1 MLKQRF
7 ILIGWCVLGSAITVL
22 LIAAMKEKEH
32 KLCSD
37 INIEIIGAHQHVFVD
52 ENNVKEILKTK
63 GALTG
68 KDISEIDLRGTEE
81 ELEKDP
87 WIKKAELFFDNN
99 QVLRVKIDERE
110 PLARVFTLGGNS
122 FYIDS
127 SGMRLPLSDQQ
138 SARVPVFTSFT
149 SDNKNL
155 SAPDSSLLVDVKKLA
170 QFISQDSFW
179 TAQVSQINITTQR
192 TFEMVP
198 VLGNQIIELGNAD
211 SLQPKFDRLYS
222 FYKQVWAKTGFEK
235 YEKIDVQ
242 YDGEVVAT
250 IRGAAK
256 PAMDSLKA
264 MQLLGNSTA
273 KMNAVMRDT
282 TYAAPMPLMAQDS
295 AVKKIN
301 TKQTPKGKQK
311 VTTKPKPSLNKLNS
325 NKKTKPKAVMQKI

>member
-22 LIAAMKEKEH
+22 LVAAMKEKEH

-37 INIEIIGAHQHVFVD
+37 INIEIIGAHQHIFVN
-52 ENNVKEILKTK
+52 ENDVKEILKSK
-63 GALTG
+63 SALMG

-81 ELEKDP
+81 ELRKDP
-87 WIKKAELFFDNN
+87 WVKKAELFFDNN

-110 PLARVFTLGGNS
+110 PLARVFTLSGNS

-138 SARVPVFTSFT
+138 SARVPAFTSFT
-149 SDNKNL
+149 SDNTNL

-170 QFISQDSFW
+170 QFISEDSFW

-256 PAMDSLKA
+256 PGMDSLKA
-264 MQLLGNSTA
+264 MQLLGSSSE

-282 TYAAPMPLMAQDS
+282 TYAAPMPVMAQDS
-295 AVKKIN
+295 ADKKAN
-301 TKQTPKGKQK
+301 TKPTQKAKQK
-311 VTTKPKPSLNKLNS
+311 TTKQSVTKTNNNKT
-325 NKKTKPKAVMQKI
+325 TKPKAVMQKKN